1 MTATTTER
9 IPQATLRE
17 EWAAS
22 RLSHW
27 ARNLEPVV
35 AEVPAPDVQD
45 CSAPSGR
52 WTPRLA
58 DALLRLAADPRAT
71 AHERA
76 LAADRFAAAMR
87 HA

>member
-1 MTATTTER
+1 MTAATDR

-17 EWAAS
+17 EWSAA

-27 ARNLEPVV
+27 ARTVE
-35 AEVPAPDVQD
+35 
-45 CSAPSGR
+45 PSGSR
-52 WTPRLA
+52 VRAEAGAPPHPSSGSRPRLA

-76 LAADRFAAAMR
+76 LAADRLASVLR
-87 HA
+87 RG